1 MHRVWTLEAAR
12 EHRWFSG
19 RMLACHAGGPG
30 SIPGRCNQ
38 FCILSKLSFSLQFWV
53 SIWKLESADHSFF
66 RNSRTVQ
73 ATKREAKTFGD
84 GGYRSPYLSHAKRAL
99 SHLSYVPGVVD
110 CGTELEV
117 NHPKVK
123 VTLGELSVASSVAL
137 LPAAVHIPR

>member
-53 SIWKLESADHSFF
+53 SIWLESADHSFF

-99 SHLSYVPGVVD
+99 YHLSYVPRTVPCGTGLGVV
-110 CGTELEV
+110 
-117 NHPKVK
+117 HPKLK
-123 VTLGELSVASSVAL
+123 VILGELLVAFGVDMS
-137 LPAAVHIPR
+137 PAAVHNPR

>member
-1 MHRVWTLEAAR
+1 MLIEISQRVMKSET
-12 EHRWFSG
+12 
-19 RMLACHAGGPG
+19 
-30 SIPGRCNQ
+30 
-38 FCILSKLSFSLQFWV
+38 
-53 SIWKLESADHSFF
+53 
-66 RNSRTVQ
+66 
-73 ATKREAKTFGD
+73 KTFGD

-99 SHLSYVPGVVD
+99 YHLSYVPGVVD

>member
-1 MHRVWTLEAAR
+1 MSKDENLMTWFTTLQSVR

-38 FCILSKLSFSLQFWV
+38 FCKFSKQILVLCFWSSQLNSLFV
-53 SIWKLESADHSFF
+53 H
-66 RNSRTVQ
+66 RTV
-73 ATKREAKTFGD
+73 AETKTFGD

-99 SHLSYVPGVVD
+99 YHLSYVPGVVD
-110 CGTELEV
+110 CGTELGV

-123 VTLGELSVASSVAL
+123 VTLGELSVASSVAV